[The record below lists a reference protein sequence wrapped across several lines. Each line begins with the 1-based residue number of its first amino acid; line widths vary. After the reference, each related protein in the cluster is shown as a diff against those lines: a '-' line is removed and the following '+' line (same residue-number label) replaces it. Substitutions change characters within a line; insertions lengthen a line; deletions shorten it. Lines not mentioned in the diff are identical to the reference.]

1 MSPVLLALGASLFY
15 GGADFWA
22 TGLTKR
28 TSPVA
33 VTTWSQLASAVVLA
47 VLLLGGAQRF
57 DAGALGWGAVAGGV
71 GGLGL
76 LLYYRALA
84 AGPASVVAPL
94 AAAGTAVPVVVGLVR
109 GDPTGAL
116 ALLGLPVVVVGIT
129 VVATNGGDGRVS
141 PPCGAALRGPRDDP
155 EPDGEEAPAARAVS
169 LALVAAAL
177 LGVFFVLL
185 GEGSDGQGEL
195 SVTLGVQLGGLALN
209 AAYLVATRRSPTE
222 LVVPGRLLVAL
233 ALLGGL
239 NLGGDASLTFAIG
252 GGALGAVSVLT
263 SLGPVLTAVLA
274 WVVRRERAP
283 RAQLA
288 GVGVAF
294 LGVVLVASG

>member
-1 MSPVLLALGASLFY
+1 MSPILLALGASLFY

-22 TGLTKR
+22 AGLTR
-28 TSPVA
+28 LTSPVA
-33 VTTWSQLASAVVLA
+33 VTTWSQLTSAVVLV
-47 VLLLGGAQRF
+47 VLLLGGAQPL
-57 DAGALGWGAVAGGV
+57 DAGALGWGAVAGAM

-76 LLYYRALA
+76 LLYYRALS

-94 AAAGTAVPVVVGLVR
+94 AATGTAIPVVVGLVR
-109 GDPTGAL
+109 GDPASAL
-116 ALLGLPVVVVGIT
+116 ALLGLPVIVVGIT
-129 VVATNGGDGRVS
+129 VVAMNGGGRVS
-141 PPCGAALRGPRDDP
+141 PPCGAALRGPRNDAV
-155 EPDGEEAPAARAVS
+155 PDGGEARGARPVPM
-169 LALVAAAL
+169 ALVAAAL

-185 GEGSDGQGEL
+185 GEGSGGQGEL

-209 AAYLVATRRSPTE
+209 GAYLVATRRSPTE

-239 NLGGDASLTFAIG
+239 NLGGDASLTFALG
-252 GGALGAVSVLT
+252 EAALGVVSVLT
-263 SLGPVLTAVLA
+263 SLSPVLTAVLA

-283 RAQLA
+283 WTQLA

-294 LGVVLVASG
+294 LGVVLVAAG